1 MVDRRVV
8 NSHDAST
15 VVSVVSKLDRR
26 RVLIVSNTIDFE
38 GNSHAKS
45 SIRSSV
51 SMELRLMTDTG
62 IDTDTDRRHK
72 QTDTGHS
79 STALAGKN

>member
-15 VVSVVSKLDRR
+15 VASVVSKLDRR

-38 GNSHAKS
+38 GNSHAKK
-45 SIRSSV
+45 
-51 SMELRLMTDTG
+51 LDTFSRFDG
-62 IDTDTDRRHK
+62 TPD
-72 QTDTGHS
+72 
-79 STALAGKN
+79 L